1 MIDIQAMPTW
11 FPRNGRLCPYV
22 WETSSAR
29 GGVGPRLNVSNS
41 RGTVTLC
48 AYRYC
53 AYRYQVPTSCT
64 ENRSRRHT
72 RE

>member
-1 MIDIQAMPTW
+1 MISSHNVPNHHDLKDFVIESTGGTMIDIQAMPTW

-41 RGTVTLC
+41 RGTVTL
-48 AYRYC
+48 
-53 AYRYQVPTSCT
+53 
-64 ENRSRRHT
+64 
-72 RE
+72 